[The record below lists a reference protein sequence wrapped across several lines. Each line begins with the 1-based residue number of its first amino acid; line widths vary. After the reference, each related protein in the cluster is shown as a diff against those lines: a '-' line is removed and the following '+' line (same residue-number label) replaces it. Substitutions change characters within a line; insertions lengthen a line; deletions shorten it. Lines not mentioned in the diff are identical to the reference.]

1 MKANISTSDRDD
13 MMIMMRMM
21 IMLRMVLQREA
32 RGDDKLN
39 DGLRC
44 KLIVEFLVMIVD
56 SKVWLTTCCLSD
68 QGRAAGLI
76 EEEMGPYKY
85 PVNENFI

>member
-21 IMLRMVLQREA
+21 IMARMVLQMLAWQREA
-32 RGDDKLN
+32 RGDDKLV

-44 KLIVEFLVMIVD
+44 KLIVEFLLMIVD
-56 SKVWLTTCCLSD
+56 SKVWMIC
-68 QGRAAGLI
+68 RIRAGLAD
-76 EEEMGPYKY
+76 
-85 PVNENFI
+85 